1 MFFCVKNFEGT
12 ILEFSKKGEALVRM
26 IIKYADRQLAPHYEF
41 DSLYQIIVIEKCP
54 KVDLLTNSNGNH
66 G

>member
-1 MFFCVKNFEGT
+1 
-12 ILEFSKKGEALVRM
+12 M

-41 DSLYQIIVIEKCP
+41 DSLYQNIVIEKCP

-66 G
+66 GY